1 MDWDNLEKRI
11 EESKLERARLMKAFF
26 DTDPQPDDL
35 LLITG
40 INGEYQLVL
49 YEEMMDN
56 DIAYV
61 GTIEGGSLTNILS
74 VEENFKYQGDW
85 DEIKIKYAEYFI

>member
-1 MDWDNLEKRI
+1 MDWNNFRKRI
-11 EESKLERARLMKAFF
+11 EESKLERERLTKAFF
-26 DTDPQPDDL
+26 DTDPQPNDL
-35 LLITG
+35 LLITDIKG
-40 INGEYQLVL
+40 KYQLVL

-56 DIAYV
+56 DIANI

-74 VEENFKYQGDW
+74 VKENLKYQGDW